1 MNTARKTNYERQVAI
16 AAVLVLLTMAVSG
29 CVSVLPDKPSPRL
42 EIARAPHLK
51 PGFMLNIRAL
61 VDGDVEI
68 DEKNK
73 RISAEGDIILPLLGV
88 VKVEGLS
95 LATLS
100 EKLYELYNKD
110 YLVEP
115 QIEVDFS
122 AITGENAI
130 SPWGYVTVLGC
141 VGDSG
146 PVNIPPTQKLTV
158 SQAIQQAGGFA
169 PSAKQSAI
177 RVTREGPDGKKQV
190 INVDLRVVGSKG
202 ELSQDIVLRNGDV
215 LFIPESIF

>member
-51 PGFMLNIRAL
+51 PGFMLNIRVL